1 MIEMERRW
9 ILIRFE
15 LNETKCL
22 NELKI
27 MVLSTYFNSSWL
39 TNSRL
44 DLKSKLACAK
54 DHRKSLS
61 YYLMC

>member
-1 MIEMERRW
+1 MIERRW

-22 NELKI
+22 NELKVMI
-27 MVLSTYFNSSWL
+27 LSMYFNLWL
-39 TNSRL
+39 TNSKL